1 MTQETKDKIHEFCC
15 ELMAE
20 YFEMGFKMGEINNR
34 PLCLP
39 GIYRV
44 NKFISQLEKE
54 DGTLCK

>member
-1 MTQETKDKIHEFCC
+1 
-15 ELMAE
+15 MAE